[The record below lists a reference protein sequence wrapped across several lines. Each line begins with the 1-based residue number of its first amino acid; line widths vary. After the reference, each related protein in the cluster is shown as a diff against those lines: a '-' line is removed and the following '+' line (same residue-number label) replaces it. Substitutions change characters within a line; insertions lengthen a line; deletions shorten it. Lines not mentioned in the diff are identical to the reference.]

1 MKKDE
6 VWDQEINPDL
16 ISEPLENLNS
26 TVWDRGYVKET
37 DDGIWY
43 EVYVT
48 DNIKQNV
55 PKIDLN
61 NQKLKI
67 IKTFHDLLIDHY
79 ENDNQITFF
88 APINENQ
95 NYLDILTNVFVQFDL
110 VTSPHEARD
119 LKQLFLILRI
129 VYFP

>member
-16 ISEPLENLNS
+16 ISDPLENLNS
-26 TVWDRGYVKET
+26 AVWDRGYFKET

-61 NQKLKI
+61 NQTLQC
-67 IKTFHDLLIDHY
+67 Y
-79 ENDNQITFF
+79 QI
-88 APINENQ
+88 
-95 NYLDILTNVFVQFDL
+95 
-110 VTSPHEARD
+110 
-119 LKQLFLILRI
+119 LFE
-129 VYFP
+129 F

>member
-26 TVWDRGYVKET
+26 TVWDRGYFKET

-79 ENDNQITFF
+79 ESDNQITFF
-88 APINENQ
+88 SPMNESQ
-95 NYLDILTNVFVQFDL
+95 NYLDILTNVFVQFKKINSNL
-110 VTSPHEARD
+110 
-119 LKQLFLILRI
+119 
-129 VYFP
+129 